1 MLAFLRTRSVVEV
14 MTLAFT
20 GLIAFV
26 VVLGAALVAVAE
38 LLDPTVD
45 TSQIV
50 DGLTGIITGIL
61 GALLGCWRVRPMRS
75 TSPHP
80 KNETHRSGPRT
91 GLGGN
96 VRRRPSPRRAWHPDR
111 YRSGHDTDDDD
122 DNGRAGIV

>member
-61 GALLGCWRVRPMRS
+61 GALLG
-75 TSPHP
+75 
-80 KNETHRSGPRT
+80 
-91 GLGGN
+91 LL
-96 VRRRPSPRRAWHPDR
+96 
-111 YRSGHDTDDDD
+111 
-122 DNGRAGIV
+122 AGKADAVNITPPQE

>member
-1 MLAFLRTRSVVEV
+1 
-14 MTLAFT
+14 MTLCFT

-61 GALLGCWRVRPMRS
+61 GALLG
-75 TSPHP
+75 
-80 KNETHRSGPRT
+80 
-91 GLGGN
+91 LL
-96 VRRRPSPRRAWHPDR
+96 
-111 YRSGHDTDDDD
+111 
-122 DNGRAGIV
+122 AGKADAVNITPPQE